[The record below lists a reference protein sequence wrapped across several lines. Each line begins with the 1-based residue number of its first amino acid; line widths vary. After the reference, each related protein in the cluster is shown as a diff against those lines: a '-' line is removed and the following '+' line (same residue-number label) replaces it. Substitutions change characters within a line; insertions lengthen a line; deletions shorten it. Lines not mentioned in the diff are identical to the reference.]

1 MSSPFLVGTEGPLG
15 WSGSLCQPGL
25 GLRGW
30 GCQRVS
36 FLRSPRTIPCLLP
49 PIARTP
55 KRRGSPSPK
64 GVEEFS
70 FEEPRILD
78 SKCWRRGLGHS
89 LLRWE
94 LKWDTLGTR
103 DFPFGGYLSVLGEPI
118 SVQLGPGFNPKTIW
132 FLSSNPLLSPPPIP
146 FGGQAK
152 RNGWVVRK
160 GPLISDQTSPARAQ
174 GRLHEWQDRP
184 RSNSGG
190 EVPLQGIPSKWFCLS
205 TRAFARETEPSEGS
219 PGWGLLGC
227 LYSGSFGLGELGP
240 PRSPFDQ
247 GPR

>member
-1 MSSPFLVGTEGPLG
+1 MSFPLRNQG
-15 WSGSLCQPGL
+15 
-25 GLRGW
+25 R
-30 GCQRVS
+30 
-36 FLRSPRTIPCLLP
+36 
-49 PIARTP
+49 
-55 KRRGSPSPK
+55 
-64 GVEEFS
+64 
-70 FEEPRILD
+70 LD

-184 RSNSGG
+184 RSNSGEKSLCG
-190 EVPLQGIPSKWFCLS
+190 DTIQMVLPEHKGVCARDRTIGGQPWLGTSRLPLLGIIWTWG
-205 TRAFARETEPSEGS
+205 TRATSV
-219 PGWGLLGC
+219 
-227 LYSGSFGLGELGP
+227 
-240 PRSPFDQ
+240 PF
-247 GPR
+247 

>member
-1 MSSPFLVGTEGPLG
+1 MVH
-15 WSGSLCQPGL
+15 LCQPGL

-30 GCQRVS
+30 GVRGSLS
-36 FLRSPRTIPCLLP
+36 FGRPGPFLAFCLQSPRIQKGEALP
-49 PIARTP
+49 PP
-55 KRRGSPSPK
+55 RGWM
-64 GVEEFS
+64 S
-70 FEEPRILD
+70 FPLRNQGRLD

-190 EVPLQGIPSKWFCLS
+190 EVPLRGYHPN
-205 TRAFARETEPSEGS
+205 GS
-219 PGWGLLGC
+219 A
-227 LYSGSFGLGELGP
+227 
-240 PRSPFDQ
+240 
-247 GPR
+247 